1 MLDDLK
7 DNPLASELIAE
18 CAAAYFCTTKKMA
31 ASLKA
36 LRDVDL
42 QRTTATASPAEQRRR
57 REEILEEAAE
67 SAWFFI
73 IQREALKLPY
83 YDELFA
89 DFDIPDEV
97 RQRLGPRK
105 IP

>member
-1 MLDDLK
+1 VRRCVFLHTPKRWRL
-7 DNPLASELIAE
+7 LSRLSATSICSAR
-18 CAAAYFCTTKKMA
+18 
-31 ASLKA
+31 
-36 LRDVDL
+36 LRP
-42 QRTTATASPAEQRRR
+42 RTRQNSARR

-89 DFDIPDEV
+89 DFDIPEKCGSGWDQE
-97 RQRLGPRK
+97 RSPEFFQWFDLTQETA
-105 IP
+105 